1 MALKISEIGTELTSI
16 IDKTFVEVSE
26 KNGTSYTTKKYDLKR
41 LSDSIITLAESIN
54 NLSNAINNL
63 AAEQVSYNGTT
74 SGLTATNVQ
83 NAIDELKS
91 LIT

>member
-16 IDKTFVEVSE
+16 INKTFVEVSE

-41 LSDSIITLAESIN
+41 LSDSIITLAESID

>member
-1 MALKISEIGTELTSI
+1 MALKISEIGTELISI

-41 LSDSIITLAESIN
+41 LSDSIIILAESID

-63 AAEQVSYNGTT
+63 AAGQVSYDGTS